1 MMKDY
6 PYFFIQKWILLYLL
20 FVKCIQ
26 GFVEVNISNL
36 AYSYVMN
43 IEINNSPYTTIVD
56 TGMAYLTV
64 YNRSVNATLFA
75 KYKCLPLTLDGT
87 SLNYYTNSTR
97 QCNLDIEQTLQVQ
110 SIIAENISVLNTVT
124 FKASNPILHNWKNS
138 SGDFG
143 LSYYSNGKYLL
154 FSTFQS
160 LLSSSTAQNSEDY
173 NNQTF
178 GLNFHNPSS
187 SILSIASGGSSSMQL
202 GGVLPKYANSIIW
215 QQQPLSTPSGH
226 EFFLDSLSFCGVNL
240 FANYS
245 NNWQVLVDTGSS
257 CLTLPGEMYDTFS
270 SWYSNTTVT
279 NARQL
284 PAVSF
289 TLNGHHD
296 TTYYIPLGQL
306 LVAENAIKNE
316 PGAPYVHIGSNVQRI
331 CVLRGNDIEDN
342 SGNYNS
348 PAPNIVFGSL
358 VLQSIYFAANFQQH
372 SIGLANKLSS
382 SEIQFY
388 SNTSNPSCSKP
399 PVCIGKQV
407 YDISSNSC
415 DDPKCSNYFFTV
427 IDHDSKTCVYN
438 NTAIGFGLFFIVLIS
453 LLEFISFFVTQFTAS
468 KVAESRGGANNNN
481 TGNGQSFY
489 VDPITIWIGGS
500 LSYVID
506 GIASCVTKIEQQI
519 TSFLFQ
525 PFPPAPQRLHQV

>member
-64 YNRSVNATLFA
+64 YNRSVNATLLA
-75 KYKCLPLTLDGT
+75 KTKCLPLSLDGT
-87 SLNYYTNSTR
+87 SLTYYTNSTK

-124 FKASNPILHNWKNS
+124 FKASNPVLHNWKNS

-143 LSYYSNGKYLL
+143 LSYYGNGKYT
-154 FSTFQS
+154 TFQT
-160 LLSSSTAQNSEDY
+160 LLSSSTTENSEDY

-187 SILSIASGGSSSMQL
+187 SILSIASGGSSSVQL

-215 QQQPLSTPSGH
+215 QQQPLSTPSAH

-245 NNWQVLVDTGSS
+245 NNWQVLVHTGSS

-306 LVAENAIKNE
+306 LVAESAIKTE
-316 PGAPYVHIGSNVQRI
+316 PGAPYVHIGSSVQRI

-342 SGNYNS
+342 SGNYYS

-358 VLQSIYFAANFQQH
+358 VLQSIYFAANFQQQ

-382 SEIQFY
+382 NEIQFY